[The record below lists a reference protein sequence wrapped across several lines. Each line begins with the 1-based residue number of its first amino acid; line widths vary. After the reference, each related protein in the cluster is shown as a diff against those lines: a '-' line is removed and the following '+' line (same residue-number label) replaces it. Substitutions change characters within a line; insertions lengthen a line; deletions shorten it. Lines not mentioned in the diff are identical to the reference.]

1 MGRYDFDVVF
11 IGSGCGAA
19 PAAGNLAQAGAK
31 VCVLE
36 RGTWWGSL
44 QGKQPYPE
52 GLIELAKH
60 LRGLGWSSPHIKK
73 YININKK
80 AGLLEAYIVNGYIIL
95 IPCGVGGAS
104 LVIGGFLDKPPRDI
118 YDHYPKE
125 ITKEAMAKHF
135 DNVAKVVEPAHAVKN
150 TWYMDAIDKSCERIP
165 GITAHPQDASIWWG
179 SGPDKDEE
187 RVNAFGCRQKNN
199 DYSGNELTGD
209 NRGSKNSMD
218 ITYLQLVLKHGGEIR
233 DLAEV
238 TGIRKAKAGYLVDYT
253 NLSNG
258 SKQTL
263 SAAKVVVGAGALN
276 TCRPPLRPRANTV
289 DGLSKISDRLGYK
302 WGFNGDRIGLKYVP
316 NAKLEH
322 GKNPCLFRYH
332 EIASDKYEFD
342 FHQFACSSSAL
353 TWLGPLNLLT
363 GKIMPFLSLSR
374 EEPIG
379 RIFPAG
385 EVVDIYYPSQDC
397 HRRANIAQKKIAME
411 VDAIGKP
418 ISEEERQRKLA
429 KIERTGA
436 WKGIGAV
443 HPTGGCAMAE
453 GIKEGVIDHKCEVF
467 NYPGLYI
474 CDASIFPIA
483 PCCGP
488 HFFIMAHSDRMSKLM
503 IANEK

>member
-1 MGRYDFDVVF
+1 MEHFDVLF

-52 GLIELAKH
+52 GLLELAKH

-125 ITKEAMAKHF
+125 ITMDEMAVHF
-135 DNVAKVVEPAHAVKN
+135 DNVARIVEPAYAKQN
-150 TWYMDAIDKSCERIP
+150 TWYMDAIDTSCKRIP
-165 GITAHPQDASIWWG
+165 GITAHPQETSIWWG

-187 RVNAFGCRQKNN
+187 RVNAFGCKQKNN
-199 DYSGNELTGD
+199 NYSGNELTGD
-209 NRGSKNSMD
+209 NRSSKNSMD

-233 DLAEV
+233 DLAEA
-238 TGIRKAKAGYLVDYT
+238 TGIRKTKAGYIVDYVDLHT
-253 NLSNG
+253 DARKSV
-258 SKQTL
+258 
-263 SAAKVVVGAGALN
+263 SAGKVVVGAGALN
-276 TCRPPLRPRANTV
+276 TAKLLFASRANTI
-289 DGLSKISDRLGYK
+289 DGLPNISAKLGYK
-302 WGFNGDRIGLKYVP
+302 WGFNGDRIGLKFVP
-316 NAKLEH
+316 HARLEH

-332 EIASDKYEFD
+332 EIASDTYDFD
-342 FHQFACSSSAL
+342 FHQFACSSSFMS
-353 TWLGPLNLLT
+353 WLPWPLNMVAD
-363 GKIMPFLSLSR
+363 KVMPFLALSR
-374 EEPIG
+374 EDPIG
-379 RIFPAG
+379 RIFPAKD
-385 EVVDIYYPSQDC
+385 VVDIYYPSQDC

-411 VDAIGKP
+411 VDAVAKP
-418 ISEEERQRKLA
+418 ISEDERQRKLA

-436 WKGIGAV
+436 WKGIGSV

-453 GIKEGVIDHKCEVF
+453 TVDQGVIDHKYEVF
-467 NYPGLYI
+467 NYPGLFV

-488 HFFIMAHSDRMSKLM
+488 HFFILAHSDRMAKLM
-503 IANEK
+503 LANEK

>member
-1 MGRYDFDVVF
+1 MEKFDVVF

-36 RGTWWGSL
+36 RGTWWGAL

-52 GLIELAKH
+52 GLIELLKH

-80 AGLLEAYIVNGYIIL
+80 AGLLEAYIVNGYTIL

-125 ITKEAMAKHF
+125 ITQAEMAKHF

-209 NRGSKNSMD
+209 NRSSKNSMD

-233 DLAEV
+233 DLAEA
-238 TGIRKAKAGYLVDYT
+238 TGIRKTKAGYIVDYVDLNT
-253 NLSNG
+253 G
-258 SKQTL
+258 AKQSV

-276 TCRPPLRPRANTV
+276 TAKLLFASRANTI
-289 DGLSKISDRLGYK
+289 DGLPKISPKLGYK
-302 WGFNGDRIGLKYVP
+302 WGFNGDRIGLKLVP
-316 NAKLEH
+316 HAKLEH

-332 EIASDKYEFD
+332 EIASDKYDFD
-342 FHQFACSSSAL
+342 FHQFACSSSVL
-353 TWLGPLNLLT
+353 EWLPWPLSLLSQKT
-363 GKIMPFLSLSR
+363 MPFLALAR
-374 EEPIG
+374 EDPIG
-379 RIFPAG
+379 RIFPAKD
-385 EVVDIYYPSQDC
+385 VVDIYYPSQDC

-411 VDAIGKP
+411 VDAVGKP
-418 ISEEERQRKLA
+418 ISEDERQRKLA

-436 WKGIGAV
+436 WKGIGSV

-453 GIKEGVIDHKCEVF
+453 TIDEGVIDHKCEVF
-467 NYPGLYI
+467 NYPGLFV

-488 HFFIMAHSDRMSKLM
+488 HFFILAHSDRMSKLM
-503 IANEK
+503 IAKEK

>member
-1 MGRYDFDVVF
+1 MEKFDVVF

-44 QGKQPYPE
+44 QGKRPYPE

-73 YININKK
+73 YIPINRK

-125 ITKEAMAKHF
+125 ITMDEMSRHF
-135 DNVAKVVEPAHAVKN
+135 DNVAEIVEPAYARKN

-165 GITAHPQDASIWWG
+165 GITAHPQQTSIWWG

-187 RVNAFGCRQKNN
+187 RVNRFGCRQKNN
-199 DYSGNELTGD
+199 NYSGNELTGD
-209 NRGSKNSMD
+209 NRSSKNSMD
-218 ITYLQLVLKHGGEIR
+218 ITYLQVVLRSGGEIR
-233 DLAEV
+233 DLAEAS
-238 TGIRKAKAGYLVDYT
+238 GIRKVKGGYIVDYVDLNT
-253 NLSNG
+253 NAKKSVG
-258 SKQTL
+258 
-263 SAAKVVVGAGALN
+263 AAKVVVSAGALN
-276 TCRPPLRPRANTV
+276 TAKLLFASRANTI
-289 DGLSKISDRLGYK
+289 DGLPNISPRLGYK
-302 WGFNGDRIGLKYVP
+302 WGFNGDRIGLKFVP
-316 NAKLEH
+316 HARLEH

-332 EIASDKYEFD
+332 EIASDTYDFD
-342 FHQFACSSSAL
+342 FHQFACSSSFMS
-353 TWLGPLNLLT
+353 WLPWPLSLAAD
-363 GKIMPFLSLSR
+363 KVMPFLALSR

-379 RIFPAG
+379 RIFPAKD
-385 EVVDIYYPSQDC
+385 VVDIYYPSQDC

-411 VDAIGKP
+411 VDAVAKP
-418 ISEEERQRKLA
+418 ISEAERQRKLA

-436 WKGIGAV
+436 WKGIGSV

-453 GIKEGVIDHKCEVF
+453 TIDDGVIDHKYEVF
-467 NYPGLYI
+467 NYPGLFV

-488 HFFIMAHSDRMSKLM
+488 HFFILAHSDRMSKLM